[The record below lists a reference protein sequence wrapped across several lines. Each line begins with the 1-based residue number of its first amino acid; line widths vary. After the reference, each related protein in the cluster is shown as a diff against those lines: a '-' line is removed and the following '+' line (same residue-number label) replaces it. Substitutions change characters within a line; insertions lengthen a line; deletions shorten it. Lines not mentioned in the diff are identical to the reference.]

1 VRQSGSDHDAERRRT
16 TVDLASHPESPATA
30 TMSEADKQQTE
41 QETLSFGDEEL
52 TFDDALEKLE
62 ELAAQLE
69 AGDVPLEKALEV
81 YESAVHLF
89 AFCRSRLDG
98 MEQRIE
104 QLSETL
110 DGTLTV
116 EPTELPAA
124 DAEHD

>member
-1 VRQSGSDHDAERRRT
+1 MAEAQHDAS
-16 TVDLASHPESPATA
+16 D
-30 TMSEADKQQTE
+30 

-52 TFDDALEKLE
+52 SFDQALAKLE

-69 AGDVPLEKALEV
+69 GGDVPLEKALEV

-89 AFCRSRLDG
+89 AFCRTRLDG

-116 EPTELPAA
+116 EPADLPGGG
-124 DAEHD
+124 AENG